1 MERDMNDYE
10 HSGNAVDLKAIDSV
24 RDAHVAA
31 LNAGEAQA
39 WVAQFT
45 DDGVQMPPNAPA
57 NLGRKAIEAWS
68 QGFMAPF
75 RLEFALGVD
84 EVHVFGEWAFE
95 RGTYTI
101 SLHPK
106 SGGAAMQDMGKHI
119 TIYQRTAGEGWRI
132 ARDIWNSSNPPSAR

>member
-1 MERDMNDYE
+1 MNDYE
-10 HSGNAVDLKAIDSV
+10 YTGSEVELKAIDSV
-24 RDAHVAA
+24 RDAHVSAV
-31 LNAGEAQA
+31 NVGDAGA

-57 NLGRKAIEAWS
+57 NVGRSAIEAWS
-68 QGFMAPF
+68 QGFMSLF

-106 SGGAAMQDMGKHI
+106 SGDLPPMKDMGKHI
-119 TIYQRTAGEGWRI
+119 TIYQRKAGVGWRI
-132 ARDIWNSSNPPSAR
+132 ARDIWNTSNPPPGR